1 MCHCFPMLF
10 LLSLTLVFRK
20 ASCLFSDAEE
30 ELEFVRDC
38 DLDIA
43 EVHILVQRGQFLEA
57 ADLHIRENRMLDAV
71 EVLLK
76 DKDSKEAVQRASQ
89 SLLDALW
96 SVLSFAVLPTEL
108 DNESLANLK
117 RMIRLVSQFDLSS
130 LKESAQ
136 REVGLSFD

>member
-1 MCHCFPMLF
+1 MLF
-10 LLSLTLVFRK
+10 LLSLMLVFRK

-30 ELEFVRDC
+30 ELEFMRDC
-38 DLDIA
+38 GLDIA
-43 EVHILVQRGQFLEA
+43 EVHILIQQGQFLEA

-96 SVLSFAVLPTEL
+96 SVLGLRRWRREL
-108 DNESLANLK
+108 KQGQGEAAAN
-117 RMIRLVSQFDLSS
+117 Q
-130 LKESAQ
+130 
-136 REVGLSFD
+136 

>member
-1 MCHCFPMLF
+1 MLF

-30 ELEFVRDC
+30 ELEFMRDC
-38 DLDIA
+38 GLDIA

-96 SVLSFAVLPTEL
+96 SVLGLRRWRREL
-108 DNESLANLK
+108 EQGQGEAAAN
-117 RMIRLVSQFDLSS
+117 Q
-130 LKESAQ
+130 
-136 REVGLSFD
+136 